1 MSEEWTG
8 PCRVCGHQFGE
19 NDKPDAAGWCSTC
32 RARLV
37 SRSTRVAW
45 APAVIFGLL
54 YGYLLVWGG
63 LLESRFMVVWIALGV
78 ALSWVMFKVARRVA
92 FDVIRGRMTPR
103 ARG

>member
-8 PCRVCGHQFGE
+8 PCRVCGQPFGE
-19 NDKPDAAGWCSTC
+19 DEKPDAAGWCSTC

-45 APAVIFGLL
+45 TPALLFGVL

-78 ALSWVMFKVARRVA
+78 ALSWVVFKVARRVA

-103 ARG
+103 AQG

>member
-8 PCRVCGHQFGE
+8 PCRVCGRRFGE
-19 NDKPDAAGWCSTC
+19 NDKPDAAGWCSQC
-32 RARLV
+32 RGRLV

-45 APAVIFGLL
+45 APALVFGLL

-78 ALSWVMFKVARRVA
+78 ALAWVVFKVARRVA

-103 ARG
+103 AQG